1 MNTSNISLTQTNP
14 ISITNSGSDSS
25 ILSKANEFELT
36 NNALLQTSLA
46 IQAKSND
53 SLANAIRQ
61 MQFVLSKK
69 DGLEAPTID
78 LLDAVDTMMSVL
90 NSNYALNIKSE
101 QNQLASSEKQGRIIN
116 NNKMVELK
124 KYLAEQAKSLEA
136 QKTQSKSDNASF
148 GIGILCFLAGAL
160 ATALTIM
167 SGGALIPLI
176 ASVVGTVISAGML
189 GSSIADKVF
198 QETKATEQDVFGNT
212 RQKSGSLG
220 RLFVLIAEAAFKS
233 SNQDVSKMSESD
245 KKKFSAMTE
254 KLEQGVN
261 VGMMVVSVA
270 VAIVGLGVTFIP
282 LLAQKLPMLAN
293 AAKEITKFTIKG
305 YEGLAKAQ
313 VTFAKAI
320 TEACEFGLQLGSS
333 SADAVSASYG
343 IQLADTSFAMK
354 QADNKLNYLE
364 AINQQI
370 QLFQNLAMQKMKR
383 VSEDFESDTESIT
396 SLAKQIFEYQSR
408 QINTI

>member
-1 MNTSNISLTQTNP
+1 
-14 ISITNSGSDSS
+14 
-25 ILSKANEFELT
+25 
-36 NNALLQTSLA
+36 
-46 IQAKSND
+46 
-53 SLANAIRQ
+53 
-61 MQFVLSKK
+61 
-69 DGLEAPTID
+69 
-78 LLDAVDTMMSVL
+78 MMSVL